1 MKYNINNSTIKNICI
16 IGGGWYGC
24 YIAEYLLEHFN
35 YLNITII
42 DEKHDIF
49 EGSSSNNQNRLHL
62 GFHYP
67 KCDITKN
74 KCKLYYTKFVN
85 KYKEVILPINKNYY
99 VISSKSTIDYDNYI
113 KLYDI
118 NDYSIIENKLFTN
131 IDNNIINTN
140 K

>member
-74 KCKLYYTKFVN
+74 KCKLYYTKFLN
-85 KYKEVILPINKNYY
+85 K
-99 VISSKSTIDYDNYI
+99 
-113 KLYDI
+113 
-118 NDYSIIENKLFTN
+118 
-131 IDNNIINTN
+131 
-140 K
+140 